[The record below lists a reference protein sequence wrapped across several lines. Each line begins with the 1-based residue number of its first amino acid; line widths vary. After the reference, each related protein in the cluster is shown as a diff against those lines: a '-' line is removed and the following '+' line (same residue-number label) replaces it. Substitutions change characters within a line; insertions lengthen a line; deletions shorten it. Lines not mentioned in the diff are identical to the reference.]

1 MQIGEF
7 LVKLGAIS
15 DAKEVGKFANA
26 LQQTAKVATAAT
38 AVLNGAAA
46 AAFAFFDGSIR
57 KAEELAKT
65 KNALYTISK
74 KELEQANQY
83 KASMTK
89 LGSTFDIVKTKIAL
103 GFAPRMTEA
112 VNRVNDFIVSNKALI
127 SEGITKVVD
136 WLFKFAD
143 GVLNVFKSINQLI
156 TTTIGW
162 KNALLAIG
170 AVLLFVKRRMIM
182 AFLANPVTLVI
193 AAIAGLILLIDDLM
207 TYMRGGE
214 SYFGK
219 FWSKLDGW
227 AKAAGTSLQEM
238 IDYTM
243 TAVKWIAYLSG
254 GFVVLKGA
262 ITILKNVGGVIVWLG
277 RLFMANPI
285 IAAIALIAS
294 GAFLVWKNW
303 DKLNKFFSDLW
314 RKITSYFRDGLKSIL
329 KYFGMSEKSAEATV
343 NAIGKVFGGI
353 IDIITSPFRA
363 AWKLVTDLFSIL
375 GDDTTT
381 FTEKLGKTFSAVIDF
396 IVAPFK
402 AAFDKVKA
410 LFDWLMNGIKNGMD
424 KLNNSELMK
433 KVRENPELSP
443 TGGMRRADFSMPPLK
458 SMQAQQVSNT
468 SSVNATINVNG
479 VSDPVAA
486 ANQTVKSLN
495 QQAASANRNIAGAGY

>member
-15 DAKEVGKFANA
+15 DAQEVGKFANA
-26 LQQTAKVATAAT
+26 LQQTAKVAVAAT

-65 KNALYTISK
+65 KNSLYTISK

-83 KASMTK
+83 KESMSK

-112 VNRVNDFIVSNKALI
+112 VNRVNDFIASNKALI
-127 SEGITKVVD
+127 SEGITKLVD
-136 WLFKFAD
+136 WLFKFAN
-143 GVLNVFKSINQLI
+143 GVFNIIKSINQLVS
-156 TTTIGW
+156 TTIGW
-162 KNALLAIG
+162 KNALLALG
-170 AVLLFVKRRMIM
+170 AVLLFVKRRMVL
-182 AFLANPVTLVI
+182 AFLANPVTLVV

-219 FWSKLDGW
+219 YWAKLDGL

-238 IDYTM
+238 IDYAM
-243 TAVKWIAYLSG
+243 TAAKWIAYLSG
-254 GFVVLKGA
+254 GFVALKGA
-262 ITILKNVGGVIVWLG
+262 IAIIKNVGAAVVWLG

-285 IAAIALIAS
+285 IAAIALIAA
-294 GAFLVWKNW
+294 GAFLIWKNW
-303 DKLNKFFSDLW
+303 DKLNRFFSDLCK
-314 RKITSYFRDGLKSIL
+314 KITGYFRDGLKGIL
-329 KYFGMSEKSAEATV
+329 KYFGMGEDAAESTV
-343 NAIGKVFGGI
+343 KAIGKFFGGVI
-353 IDIITSPFRA
+353 RVITSPFRA
-363 AWKLVTDLFSIL
+363 AWDLVKGLFDIWT
-375 GDDTTT
+375 DDTTS
-381 FTEKLGKTFSAVIDF
+381 FTEKIGKSFEAVIKF

-402 AAFDKVKA
+402 EAFDQVKA
-410 LFDWLMNGIKNGMD
+410 LFDWLINGIQRGMD

-433 KVRENPELSP
+433 RVRENPELTT
-443 TGGMRRADFSMPPLK
+443 TGGLRGASFQIPPPK
-458 SMQAQQVSNT
+458 SQAQQVSNS

-479 VSDPVAA
+479 VSDPMSAA
-486 ANQTVKSLN
+486 QQTVKSLN
-495 QQAASANRNIAGAGY
+495 QQTASANRNVAGAGY

>member
-83 KASMTK
+83 KASMTQ

-219 FWSKLDGW
+219 FWAKLDGW

-243 TAVKWIAYLSG
+243 TAVKWIAYLAG
-254 GFVVLKGA
+254 GFVALNGA
-262 ITILKNVGGVIVWLG
+262 ISIIKNVGGVIVWLG

-285 IAAIALIAS
+285 LAAIALIAT
-294 GAFLVWKNW
+294 GAFLIWKNW
-303 DKLNKFFSDLW
+303 DKLVKFFSDLW
-314 RKITSYFRDGLKSIL
+314 RKISGFFRDGIKSIL
-329 KYFGMSEKSAEATV
+329 KYFGMGEESAESTV
-343 NAIGKVFGGI
+343 KTIGKI
-353 IDIITSPFRA
+353 FRGVVDLILAPYKA
-363 AWKLVTDLFSIL
+363 AWKLVKDLFAIW

-381 FTEKLGKTFSAVIDF
+381 FTEKIGKTFDAVIDF

-433 KVRENPELSP
+433 KVRDNPELTA
-443 TGGMRRADFSMPPLK
+443 TGGLRRANFGMPPPK
-458 SMQAQQVSNT
+458 SQAQQVSNT

-486 ANQTVKSLN
+486 ANQTVKNLN
-495 QQAASANRNIAGAGY
+495 QQAASANRNVAGAGY

>member
-74 KELEQANQY
+74 KELEQANKY
-83 KASMTK
+83 KASMSK

-136 WLFKFAD
+136 WLFKFAN
-143 GVLNVFKSINQLI
+143 GVFNIIKSINQLVS
-156 TTTIGW
+156 TTIGW
-162 KNALLAIG
+162 KNALLALG
-170 AVLLFVKRRMIM
+170 AVLLFVKRRMVL
-182 AFLANPVTLVI
+182 AFLANPVTLVV

-219 FWSKLDGW
+219 YWAKLDGW

-238 IDYTM
+238 IDYAM
-243 TAVKWIAYLSG
+243 TAAKWIAYLSG
-254 GFVVLKGA
+254 GFVALKGA
-262 ITILKNVGGVIVWLG
+262 IAIIKNVGTAIIWLG

-285 IAAIALIAS
+285 IATIALIAA
-294 GAFLVWKNW
+294 GAFLIWKNW
-303 DKLNKFFSDLW
+303 DKLNRFFSDLW
-314 RKITSYFRDGLKSIL
+314 KKITSYFRDGLKGIL
-329 KYFGMSEKSAEATV
+329 KYFGMGEDAAESTV
-343 NAIGKVFGGI
+343 KAIGKFFGGVI
-353 IDIITSPFRA
+353 KVITSPFRA
-363 AWKLVTDLFSIL
+363 AWNYVKDLFKIWT
-375 GDDTTT
+375 DDTTS
-381 FTEKLGKTFSAVIDF
+381 FTEKIGKSFEAVIKF

-402 AAFDKVKA
+402 EAFNQVKA
-410 LFDWLMNGIKNGMD
+410 LFDWLINGIQKGMD

-433 KVRENPELSP
+433 RVRENPELTT
-443 TGGMRRADFSMPPLK
+443 TGGLRSASFQIPPPK
-458 SMQAQQVSNT
+458 SQAQQVSNS

-479 VSDPVAA
+479 VSDPMSAA
-486 ANQTVKSLN
+486 QQTVKSLN
-495 QQAASANRNIAGAGY
+495 QQAASANRNVAGAGY